1 MVVEPSLDLGLRPT
15 VKCQWSWH
23 RNAPM
28 LPYDLPV
35 EDPVLDATVGL
46 IGLIGSFVP
55 EVLDLLEEAVLVLLG
70 ALLDL
75 LSL

>member
-1 MVVEPSLDLGLRPT
+1 
-15 VKCQWSWH
+15 
-23 RNAPM
+23 M

-35 EDPVLDATVGL
+35 EDPVLDATIGL
-46 IGLIGSFVP
+46 IGLIGSLVP

>member
-1 MVVEPSLDLGLRPT
+1 MSVELASQCT
-15 VKCQWSWH
+15 
-23 RNAPM
+23 NAS
-28 LPYDLPV
+28 YNLPV

-46 IGLIGSFVP
+46 IGLIGSLVP

-75 LSL
+75 LSLRGDVVLELVGVP